1 MPNKCVAFGCETG
14 YAKQD
19 GGSDDNNIKP
29 TLHSF
34 PKDKVVFDKW
44 IKALSRKDFIPS
56 RNSRVCSKHFL
67 PSDFVEVSQ
76 DSNIYRTKKQTE
88 RKLNLRYLKDDAV
101 PSIFDN
107 VPSYMTGNEVSRRT
121 TTMATAST
129 RSWWVGIAQCIVQS
143 WRWRFFNN
151 VANWTTAFI
160 RKYAT

>member
-1 MPNKCVAFGCETG
+1 MPNKCIAFDCKTG

-129 RSWWVGIAQCIVQS
+129 RS
-143 WRWRFFNN
+143 
-151 VANWTTAFI
+151 
-160 RKYAT
+160 